1 MTTWHQ
7 FHSSSLHPNLSS
19 LCRCIIIVLAMFEK
33 LELIQKRYDELSQ
46 LLAREEIATD
56 RRQLQELSKEKAA
69 LEDIVGM
76 YQEYRAKGKE
86 LAELEALLNS
96 HAEAEMMALIKEE
109 VSKLKQQQGELLR
122 ELKLSLMPKDPNDD
136 RDVIVEIRAGAG
148 GGEAGLFAADLFRM
162 YSRYAQAKG
171 WQVGVIDS
179 NQSEAGGFREL
190 IFEIEGKGAF
200 SRFKHE
206 RGVHRVQRVPITE
219 ASGRIHTSTATVA
232 VLPEAEEVELNINPD
247 DLKME
252 FFHSRG
258 AGGQNVNKVTSA
270 VRITHLPTGIVA
282 ACQDERSQIRNRMKA
297 MAVLRA
303 RLLDMEQRKQSESI
317 DEERRMQVGSG
328 QRAEKIRTYNFPQNR
343 VTDHRINLSF
353 HNLQRILDGELDEII
368 EALISKEQ
376 VEQLEAALT

>member
-1 MTTWHQ
+1 
-7 FHSSSLHPNLSS
+7 
-19 LCRCIIIVLAMFEK
+19 MFEK
-33 LELIQKRYDELSQ
+33 LELIQRRYEELIQ
-46 LLAREEIATD
+46 LLARAEIVTD
-56 RRQLQELSKEKAA
+56 HRRLQELSKEKSD
-69 LEDIVGM
+69 LEDIVYK
-76 YQEYRAKGKE
+76 YQQYKANDLE
-86 LAELEALLNS
+86 LAELEDLLNS
-96 HAEAEMMALIKEE
+96 HGDAEMMAFVKEE
-109 VSKLKQQQGELLR
+109 VSKLKQQRNDILHGLR
-122 ELKLSLMPKDPNDD
+122 LSLLPRNPNDE

-162 YSRYAQAKG
+162 YSRYAEAKG
-171 WQVGVIDS
+171 WQIGIIDS
-179 NQSEAGGFREL
+179 NQSEIGGVKEL
-190 IFEIEGKGAF
+190 VFEIKGKGAF

-206 RGVHRVQRVPITE
+206 CGVHRVQRVPTTE

-232 VLPEAEEVELNINPD
+232 VLPAVDEIELNINPD

-258 AGGQNVNKVTSA
+258 AGGQNVNKVTTA

-282 ACQDERSQIRNRMKA
+282 SCQDDRSQIRNRLKA
-297 MAVLRA
+297 MEVLRA
-303 RLLDMEQRKQSESI
+303 RLLALEQQKQSESI
-317 DEERRMQVGSG
+317 DKERQMQVGGG

-353 HNLQRILDGELDEII
+353 HNLQQILDGELDEVI

>member
-1 MTTWHQ
+1 
-7 FHSSSLHPNLSS
+7 
-19 LCRCIIIVLAMFEK
+19 MFEK

-46 LLAREEIATD
+46 LLARAEIATD
-56 RRQLQELSKEKAA
+56 LRRLQELSKEKSD
-69 LEDIVGM
+69 LEDIVYT
-76 YQEYRAKGKE
+76 YQQYRAKDAE

-96 HAEAEMMALIKEE
+96 HADADMIALIKEE
-109 VSKLKQQQGELLR
+109 VSKLKQQRDKLLHR
-122 ELKLSLMPKDPNDD
+122 LKLSLLPKDPNDE

-148 GGEAGLFAADLFRM
+148 GEEAGLFAANLFRM
-162 YSRYAQAKG
+162 YSRYAEAKG
-171 WQVGVIDS
+171 WQVGIIDS
-179 NQSEAGGFREL
+179 NQSEIGGFKEL
-190 IFEIEGKGAF
+190 IFEIKGEGAF

-206 RGVHRVQRVPITE
+206 RGVHRVQRVPNTE

-232 VLPEAEEVELNINPD
+232 VLPAVDEIELNINPD

-258 AGGQNVNKVTSA
+258 AGGQNVNKVATA
-270 VRITHLPTGIVA
+270 VRITHLPTGMVA
-282 ACQDERSQIRNRMKA
+282 SCQDDRSQIRNRMKA
-297 MAVLRA
+297 MEVLRA
-303 RLLDMEQRKQSESI
+303 RLLALEQQKQSESI
-317 DEERRMQVGSG
+317 DKERQMQVGSG

-353 HNLQRILDGELDEII
+353 HNLQQILDGALDEVI

>member
-1 MTTWHQ
+1 
-7 FHSSSLHPNLSS
+7 
-19 LCRCIIIVLAMFEK
+19 MFEK

-46 LLAREEIATD
+46 LLAQPEIATD
-56 RRQLQELSKEKAA
+56 SRRLQELNKEKVD

-86 LAELEALLNS
+86 MAELEALLNS
-96 HAEAEMMALIKEE
+96 HTEAEMTALVKEE
-109 VSKLKQQQGELLR
+109 VSKLKEQQADLLSR
-122 ELKLSLMPKDPNDD
+122 LKLSLMPKDPDAD
-136 RDVIVEIRAGAG
+136 RDVIVEIRAGTG

-179 NQSEAGGFREL
+179 NQSEVGGFKEL
-190 IFEIEGKGAF
+190 IFEIKGRGAF

-206 RGVHRVQRVPITE
+206 RGVHRVQRVPATE

-252 FFHSRG
+252 FFHSGG
-258 AGGQNVNKVTSA
+258 AGGQNVNKVTTA
-270 VRITHLPTGIVA
+270 VRIKHLPTGIVA
-282 ACQDERSQIRNRMKA
+282 TCQDERSQIRNRMKA

-303 RLLDMEQRKQSESI
+303 RVLDVEQRKQSESI
-317 DEERRMQVGSG
+317 DEERRMQVGGG

-343 VTDHRINLSF
+343 
-353 HNLQRILDGELDEII
+353 
-368 EALISKEQ
+368 
-376 VEQLEAALT
+376 

>member
-1 MTTWHQ
+1 
-7 FHSSSLHPNLSS
+7 
-19 LCRCIIIVLAMFEK
+19 MFEK

-46 LLAREEIATD
+46 LLAQPEIATD
-56 RRQLQELSKEKAA
+56 SRRLQELNKEKVD

-96 HAEAEMMALIKEE
+96 HAEAEMTALIKEE
-109 VSKLKQQQGELLR
+109 VSKLKEQQADLLSR
-122 ELKLSLMPKDPNDD
+122 LKLSLMPKDPDAD
-136 RDVIVEIRAGAG
+136 RDVIVEIRAGTG

-162 YSRYAQAKG
+162 YSRYAKAKG
-171 WQVGVIDS
+171 WQVEVIDS
-179 NQSEAGGFREL
+179 NQSEVGGFKEL
-190 IFEIEGKGAF
+190 IFEIKGEGAF

-219 ASGRIHTSTATVA
+219 ASGRIHTSTATIA
-232 VLPEAEEVELNINPD
+232 VLPEAEEIELNINHD

-252 FFHSRG
+252 FFHSGG
-258 AGGQNVNKVTSA
+258 AGGQNVNKVTTA

-282 ACQDERSQIRNRMKA
+282 VCQDERSQVRNRMKA

-303 RLLDMEQRKQSESI
+303 RLLDLEQRKQSESI
-317 DEERRMQVGSG
+317 DKERRMQVGGG

-343 VTDHRINLSF
+343 VTDHRISSSF

>member
-1 MTTWHQ
+1 
-7 FHSSSLHPNLSS
+7 
-19 LCRCIIIVLAMFEK
+19 MFEK

-46 LLAREEIATD
+46 LLARAEIATD
-56 RRQLQELSKEKAA
+56 PRRLQELSKEKSD
-69 LEDIVGM
+69 LEDIVYT
-76 YQEYRAKGKE
+76 YQQYRAKDAE

-96 HAEAEMMALIKEE
+96 HADADMIALIKEE
-109 VSKLKQQQGELLR
+109 VSKLKQQRDKLLHR
-122 ELKLSLMPKDPNDD
+122 LKLSLLPKAPNDE

-148 GGEAGLFAADLFRM
+148 GEEAGLFAANLFRM
-162 YSRYAQAKG
+162 FSRYAEAKG
-171 WQVGVIDS
+171 WQVGIIDS
-179 NQSEAGGFREL
+179 NQSEIGGFKEL
-190 IFEIEGKGAF
+190 IFEIKGEGAF

-206 RGVHRVQRVPITE
+206 RGVHRVQRVPTTE

-232 VLPEAEEVELNINPD
+232 VLPAVDEIELNINPD

-258 AGGQNVNKVTSA
+258 AGGQNVNKVATA
-270 VRITHLPTGIVA
+270 VRITHLPTGMVA
-282 ACQDERSQIRNRMKA
+282 SCQDDRSQIRNRMKA
-297 MAVLRA
+297 MEVLRA
-303 RLLDMEQRKQSESI
+303 RLLALEQQKQSESI
-317 DEERRMQVGSG
+317 DKERQMQVGSG

-353 HNLQRILDGELDEII
+353 HNLQQILDGALDEVI

>member
-1 MTTWHQ
+1 
-7 FHSSSLHPNLSS
+7 
-19 LCRCIIIVLAMFEK
+19 MFEK

-46 LLAREEIATD
+46 LLARTEIATD
-56 RRQLQELSKEKAA
+56 RRRLQELSKEKAA

-86 LAELEALLNS
+86 LAELEALINS
-96 HAEAEMMALIKEE
+96 HAEAEMTALIKEE
-109 VSKLKQQQGELLR
+109 MNKLKEQQADLLSR
-122 ELKLSLMPKDPNDD
+122 LKLSLMPKDPDAD
-136 RDVIVEIRAGAG
+136 RDVIVEIRAGTG

-162 YSRYAQAKG
+162 YSRYAEGKG
-171 WQVGVIDS
+171 WQAGIIDS
-179 NQSEAGGFREL
+179 NQSEIGGFKEL
-190 IFEIEGKGAF
+190 IFEIKGKGAF
-200 SRFKHE
+200 SRLKHE

-232 VLPEAEEVELNINPD
+232 ILPEAEEIELNINPD

-258 AGGQNVNKVTSA
+258 AGGQNVNKVTTA
-270 VRITHLPTGIVA
+270 VRITHLPTGIMA
-282 ACQDERSQIRNRMKA
+282 SCQDERSQVRNRMKA

-303 RLLDMEQRKQSESI
+303 RLLDFEQRKQSESM
-317 DEERRMQVGSG
+317 DKERRMQVGSG

-343 VTDHRINLSF
+343 VTDHRIGSSF
-353 HNLQRILDGELDEII
+353 HNLQQILDGELDEII
-368 EALISKEQ
+368 EAMSSKEQ

>member
-1 MTTWHQ
+1 
-7 FHSSSLHPNLSS
+7 
-19 LCRCIIIVLAMFEK
+19 MFKK

-46 LLAREEIATD
+46 LLARADIAND
-56 RRQLQELSKEKAA
+56 RRRLQELSKEKSD
-69 LEDIVGM
+69 LEDIVYT
-76 YQEYRAKGKE
+76 YQQSRAKDAE

-96 HAEAEMMALIKEE
+96 HADADMIALIREE
-109 VSKLKQQQGELLR
+109 VSRLQQQRDKLFHR
-122 ELKLSLMPKDPNDD
+122 LKLSLLPKDPNDE

-148 GGEAGLFAADLFRM
+148 GEEAGLFAANLFRM
-162 YSRYAQAKG
+162 YSRYAEAKG
-171 WQVGVIDS
+171 WQVGIIDS
-179 NQSEAGGFREL
+179 NQSEIGGFKEL
-190 IFEIEGKGAF
+190 IFEIKGEGAF

-206 RGVHRVQRVPITE
+206 RGVHRVQRVPTTE
-219 ASGRIHTSTATVA
+219 ASGRVHTSTATVA
-232 VLPEAEEVELNINPD
+232 VLPAVDEIELNINPD

-258 AGGQNVNKVTSA
+258 AGGQNVNKVATA

-282 ACQDERSQIRNRMKA
+282 SCQDDRSQIRNRMKA
-297 MAVLRA
+297 MEVLRA
-303 RLLDMEQRKQSESI
+303 RLLALEQQKQSESV
-317 DEERRMQVGSG
+317 DKERQMQVGSG

-353 HNLQRILDGELDEII
+353 HNLQQILDGELDEVI

>member
-1 MTTWHQ
+1 
-7 FHSSSLHPNLSS
+7 
-19 LCRCIIIVLAMFEK
+19 MFEK

-46 LLAREEIATD
+46 LLAQPEIATD
-56 RRQLQELSKEKAA
+56 SRRLQELNKEKVD

-96 HAEAEMMALIKEE
+96 HTEAEMTDLVKEE
-109 VSKLKQQQGELLR
+109 VSKLKEQQADLLSR
-122 ELKLSLMPKDPNDD
+122 LKLSLMPKDPDAD
-136 RDVIVEIRAGAG
+136 RDVIVEIRAGTG

-179 NQSEAGGFREL
+179 NQSEVGGFKEL
-190 IFEIEGKGAF
+190 IFEIKGRGAF
-200 SRFKHE
+200 SRLKHE
-206 RGVHRVQRVPITE
+206 RGVHRVQRVPVTE

-252 FFHSRG
+252 FFHSGG
-258 AGGQNVNKVTSA
+258 AGGQNVNKVTTA
-270 VRITHLPTGIVA
+270 VRIKHLPTGIVA
-282 ACQDERSQIRNRMKA
+282 TCQDERSQIRNRMKA

-303 RLLDMEQRKQSESI
+303 RLLDVEQRKQSESI
-317 DEERRMQVGSG
+317 DEERRMQVGGG

-353 HNLQRILDGELDEII
+353 HSLQQILDGELDEIV